1 MDEKIGE
8 GVKIPSPGK
17 SQTNDPEYKV
27 WKALNNTPG
36 VGAYNLGSD
45 M

>member
-1 MDEKIGE
+1 MDGKIGE

-17 SQTNDPEYKV
+17 SQTNDSDFKV

-36 VGAYNLGSD
+36 VGSYFLT
-45 M
+45 